1 MPRRRC
7 RKRTYFSELRAMIA
21 LIEVQK
27 RRGTGKTERSVY
39 RCPHCRN
46 WHLTS
51 QPQRARP

>member
-7 RKRTYFSELRAMIA
+7 RKRTYYTELRAMIA

-27 RRGTGKTERSVY
+27 RRGTGKSEQSVY

-51 QPQRARP
+51 QPQRARL